1 MLPSR
6 RTVVIVS
13 LVFLVAAWL
22 PPLPVG
28 ADVKLPAVV
37 GPNMVLQRDISV
49 PIWGWADSGEDVTVT
64 FAGQTKATKA
74 AADGLWM
81 VRLDPLKAGGPHAL
95 TVAGKNT
102 VKLENVLV
110 GEVWL
115 CSGQSNM
122 GMTVARSNDAE
133 EEIAAA
139 KYPSIRLFSVP
150 LLGTQEPQYDCKGAW
165 AECSP
170 ETVGNF
176 TAVGYF
182 FGREI
187 HQEIDVPVGLINCSW
202 GGSSCG
208 AWIKRSVLEVDSR
221 YQSMLKSWDDR
232 CAKYDPEKVQA
243 AYQKQLEKWKAQSE
257 KAKAQGKEQ
266 PRRPRAPRDPR
277 AGQHRPANLYN
288 GMLLSVRPFAL
299 RGTIWYQGESNAG
312 RAYQYRHLFP
322 TMINSWRLDW
332 QQGDFPFYFVQLA
345 NFMATKPEPGDS
357 AWAELREA
365 QSMTLETPNTGQA
378 VIIDIGDADDIHPKN
393 KQDVGK
399 RLALWALAKDYGR
412 DIVYYGPE
420 YKSMAVKGNK
430 ILIEFDHL
438 GGGLLAKGGGPLEGF
453 AIAGED
459 KAFVWADARIVGHS
473 IEVSSP
479 KIAKPA
485 AVRYAWADNPA
496 CNLYNKE
503 GIPASPFRTDQWPG
517 ITVDNK

>member
-1 MLPSR
+1 MLPTR
-6 RTVVIVS
+6 RTVIKVS
-13 LVFLVAAWL
+13 LAFLVTAWL
-22 PPLPVG
+22 LPLPVG

-74 AADGLWM
+74 AADGRWM
-81 VRLDPLKAGGPHAL
+81 VRLDPLTAGGPHPL

-102 VKLENVLV
+102 LKLENVLV

-122 GMTVARSNDAE
+122 GMTVGRSNDAE
-133 EEIAAA
+133 QEIASA
-139 KYPSIRLFSVP
+139 KYPSIRLFGVP
-150 LLGTQEPQYDCKGAW
+150 LLGTQEPQYDCKGTW

-187 HQEIDVPVGLINCSW
+187 HKEIDVPVGLINCSW
-202 GGSSCG
+202 GGSSCE
-208 AWIKRSVLEVDSR
+208 AWVKRSVLEVDTR
-221 YQSMLKSWDDR
+221 YQSMLESFDKA
-232 CAKYDPEKVQA
+232 CANYDPEKVQA
-243 AYQKQLEKWKAQSE
+243 AYQQKVEQWKAQSE
-257 KAKAQGKEQ
+257 KAKAEGKEP
-266 PRRPRAPRDPR
+266 PRRPRAPQDPR

-288 GMLLSVRPFAL
+288 GMLLAVKPFGL
-299 RGTIWYQGESNAG
+299 RGAIWYQGESNAG

-322 TMINSWRLDW
+322 TMINSWRVDW

-345 NFMATKPEPGDS
+345 NYMATKPEPGDS

-378 VIIDIGDADDIHPKN
+378 VIIDIGEADDIHPKN

-399 RLALWALAKDYGR
+399 RLAFWALVKDYGR
-412 DIVYYGPE
+412 DIVYYGPQ

-430 ILIEFDHL
+430 IVLEFDHV
-438 GGGLLAKGGGPLEGF
+438 GGGLVAKSDGPLEGF
-453 AIAGED
+453 SIAGED
-459 KAFVWADARIVGHS
+459 KAFVWAEAKIVGNT
-473 IEVSSP
+473 IEVSCP
-479 KIAKPA
+479 KVAKPA
-485 AVRYAWADNPA
+485 AVRYAWADNPV
-496 CNLYNKE
+496 CNLYNRE
-503 GIPASPFRTDQWPG
+503 GIPASPFRTDKWPG
-517 ITVDNK
+517 ITVEK